1 MEKENWIDEVISNT
15 DKIAKAVPNDAL
27 FFKIQNRI
35 KKAET
40 VSPEWIWIA
49 AASLLLLASLNV
61 KFVFSKSHKEK
72 SPVERIASYV
82 STSNQ
87 LY

>member
-1 MEKENWIDEVISNT
+1 MEKENWIDEVINST
-15 DKIAKAVPNDAL
+15 GKIAKAVPDDAL
-27 FFKIQNRI
+27 FSKIQNRI
-35 KKAET
+35 KKVET

-61 KFVFSKSHKEK
+61 KLVFSKSHKEK
-72 SPVERIASYV
+72 SSVERIASYV

-87 LY
+87 IY